1 MATNTRGP
9 QRTRLPQRG
18 KNDENA
24 ASRHIRQHSASS
36 RLTQREVNGVKLNLL
51 RPALGEVTL
60 KAVNRKE
67 NTSKSVLGDKED
79 LPLKPARPVLS
90 TTTVQRV
97 PLGPA
102 RAQVAPPVAN
112 AVNARVP
119 IISAPRPHIPILS
132 HRRVPRIPPPP
143 VVIYDDPA
151 EDVEEEAE
159 DDMDIED
166 VPVHALP
173 PPEQAQVERERD
185 EDEMSVEGE
194 EEVEAMIV
202 VEDREE
208 AQEEETETP
217 QVYVWPDAPTHRRLK
232 YAREVEAIREVFEDD
247 PDYDPAM
254 VAEYADEIFEYMQKL
269 EEEVMPNPDYMDSQQ
284 EITWEMRQTLVDWLL
299 QAHLRYHMIPETV
312 WIAINIVDRFLSK
325 RVVSLARLQLVGIS
339 ALFIAAKYEEIMAP
353 SVDEFVAMAENGYT
367 RDEVLKGERI
377 ILQTLGF
384 HISHYC
390 SPYSWM
396 RKISRADDYEIQT
409 RTLCKFLVEATLLD
423 YRFLRAK
430 PSLVAAVGM
439 YTSRI
444 MLGGDWNE
452 AFVFHSGFT
461 EEQLVPGH
469 ELLIEKIAERSFARL
484 YLVKKYANKKFLK
497 ASTFAIKWARG
508 VLEGT
513 GCTDTMLRDD
523 QV

>member
-1 MATNTRGP
+1 
-9 QRTRLPQRG
+9 
-18 KNDENA
+18 
-24 ASRHIRQHSASS
+24 
-36 RLTQREVNGVKLNLL
+36 
-51 RPALGEVTL
+51 
-60 KAVNRKE
+60 
-67 NTSKSVLGDKED
+67 
-79 LPLKPARPVLS
+79 
-90 TTTVQRV
+90 
-97 PLGPA
+97 
-102 RAQVAPPVAN
+102 
-112 AVNARVP
+112 
-119 IISAPRPHIPILS
+119 
-132 HRRVPRIPPPP
+132 
-143 VVIYDDPA
+143 
-151 EDVEEEAE
+151 
-159 DDMDIED
+159 MDIED
-166 VPVHALP
+166 VLP
-173 PPEQAQVERERD
+173 PPEQAQVDIERD
-185 EDEMSVEGE
+185 EDEMSIEGE
-194 EEVEAMIV
+194 EEVEEMIV
-202 VEDREE
+202 VEDKEE
-208 AQEEETETP
+208 AQDKEEAESS
-217 QVYVWPDAPTHRRLK
+217 QAYVWPDAPTHRRLK
-232 YAREVEAIREVFEDD
+232 YAREVEAVREVFEDD

-269 EEEVMPNPDYMDSQQ
+269 EEEVMPNPDYMDSQL

-312 WIAINIVDRFLSK
+312 WIAINVVDRFLSK

-469 ELLIEKIAERSFARL
+469 ELLIEKLAEKSFTRL

-508 VLEGT
+508 IVEGT